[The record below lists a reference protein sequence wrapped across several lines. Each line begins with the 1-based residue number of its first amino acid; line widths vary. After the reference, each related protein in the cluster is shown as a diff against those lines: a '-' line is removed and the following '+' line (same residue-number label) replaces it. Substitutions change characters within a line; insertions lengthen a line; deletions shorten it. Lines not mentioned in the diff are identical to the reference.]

1 MAKENLGFI
10 IDSPNCLIKSSKGDL
25 IIDKA
30 SSGTVT
36 FTGDQIEISAG
47 QGFLALAAIPKTTKI
62 EVKITNA
69 EFSLEQM
76 AMSAGSSVVVG
87 AQEFTKFDTSFA
99 VATGNTF
106 IIPEVAVI
114 GSIRINGFT
123 EVTAIPA
130 TGEFKVAISAT
141 ETTLTF
147 FTDVEVGTILKPS
160 YKILTSATTVSVRV
174 KNNEVPGSAE
184 CILSWPIYESD
195 TVESEI
201 WGTAQLTL
209 FKAKINQ
216 SFSIGG
222 SYKTASVFDLNL
234 TALDARRPDLLA
246 WSFVIL
252 PLLAE

>member
-10 IDSPNCLIKSSKGDL
+10 IDAPNCLIKSTKGDL
-25 IIDKA
+25 IVDKA

-36 FTGDQIEISAG
+36 FTGDGITINAG
-47 QGFLALAAIPKTTKI
+47 QGFLALAEIPKTTKI
-62 EVKITNA
+62 EVKISNA

-99 VATGNTF
+99 VDATNMIT
-106 IIPEVAVI
+106 IPEIAVI

-123 EVTAIPA
+123 ESTAIPA
-130 TGEFKVAISAT
+130 TGEFKVTIAAS
-141 ETTLTF
+141 TTTVQF
-147 FTDVEVGTILKPS
+147 FTDVLVDTVIKPS
-160 YKILTSATTVSVRV
+160 YKIMTDATTVSVRV

-184 CILSWPIYESD
+184 CILTWPIYESD

-234 TALDARRPDLLA
+234 TALDARRVDRLA

-252 PLLAE
+252 PLLVV